1 MVSRLKIVFLAL
13 TLWMPCCCCCCC
25 CCMVT
30 RCDGDPVML
39 VLLELVDIPA
49 RGMAPGRCWTPWC
62 GPNWSD
68 LSNWGKSRSRCIWIP
83 SPGPMWLMWLKLDGA
98 EIIFERRS
106 LFLYNFINRITLVH
120 WTIFIFL
127 KKRNL
132 TLVLTFGCSRG
143 QKIAFASSVGCFQ
156 LGFALP
162 KSLRFPVHWRHR
174 KLWMEIQ
181 EISYFLLI
189 TRVITIES

>member
-127 KKRNL
+127 KKEILRWFWRSVVL
-132 TLVLTFGCSRG
+132 ADRKSPSRPRLV
-143 QKIAFASSVGCFQ
+143 ASSS
-156 LGFALP
+156 ALP
-162 KSLRFPVHWRHR
+162 SQSHFAFRYIDGIANCEWRYR
-174 KLWMEIQ
+174 KL
-181 EISYFLLI
+181 
-189 TRVITIES
+189 VIFF